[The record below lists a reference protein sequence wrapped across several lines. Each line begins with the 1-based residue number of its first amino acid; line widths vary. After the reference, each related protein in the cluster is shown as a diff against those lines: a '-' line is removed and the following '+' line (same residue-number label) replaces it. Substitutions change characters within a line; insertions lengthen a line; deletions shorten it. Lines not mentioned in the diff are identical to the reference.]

1 MKSFKI
7 AFYLDFIAG
16 LVIIGFALIQA
27 IKNIKDWINV
37 PGAFKEFLF
46 QILIIS
52 RNQFETSSVEEET
65 AVLLTLRVNT
75 SKK

>member
-1 MKSFKI
+1 MKSFQI

-27 IKNIKDWINV
+27 IKNVKDWINV
-37 PGAFKEFLF
+37 TGAFKEFLF

-52 RNQFETSSVEEET
+52 LL
-65 AVLLTLRVNT
+65 VLFVWGIA
-75 SKK
+75 KFII

>member
-46 QILIIS
+46 QIFILSLFLFLI
-52 RNQFETSSVEEET
+52 
-65 AVLLTLRVNT
+65 L
-75 SKK
+75 K

>member
-1 MKSFKI
+1 MRTFQI

-16 LVIIGFALIQA
+16 LIIIGFAIIQA
-27 IKNIKDWINV
+27 IKNMRDWINV

-52 RNQFETSSVEEET
+52 LL
-65 AVLLTLRVNT
+65 VLFIWGI
-75 SKK
+75 SKLII